1 MNPGRSLGP
10 AIVLGDWTAWWAYLL
25 GPIAG
30 AVVAGGFAFVL
41 RGAGGGHSGRD
52 AAEGTLGETWR
63 TGPIAN
69 GPTALPPETSLAPP
83 DGGGTRTPT

>member
-10 AIVLGDWTAWWAYLL
+10 ALVLGDWTAWWAYLL

-30 AVVAGGFAFVL
+30 GVIAVGFAFVL

-63 TGPIAN
+63 PGPVAEA
-69 GPTALPPETSLAPP
+69 PAAPP
-83 DGGGTRTPT
+83 PQRSAGPSDGGGGRTPP